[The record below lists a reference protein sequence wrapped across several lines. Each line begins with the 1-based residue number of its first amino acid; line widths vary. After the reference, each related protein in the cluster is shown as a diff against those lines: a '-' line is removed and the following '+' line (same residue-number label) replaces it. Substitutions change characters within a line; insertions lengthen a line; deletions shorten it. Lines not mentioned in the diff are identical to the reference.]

1 MGEKA
6 YGCYRCKEPTD
17 VGVIICP
24 KCADELGKLL
34 NPKGEVEKP

>member
-6 YGCYRCKEPTD
+6 YGCFRCKEATD

-24 KCADELGKLL
+24 KCADELAAL
-34 NPKGEVEKP
+34 NGWKPRKDGE